1 MTFTNFINN
10 FYKNEKDLGLQKFPR
25 HISMNNIYYLLIK
38 CNTFE
43 EIIKLISK
51 FPLLQRWEL
60 NLEIKI
66 NFNIDYNKTDDKID
80 IVT

>member
-1 MTFTNFINN
+1 MGKTAMPIIWFFT
-10 FYKNEKDLGLQKFPR
+10 EK
-25 HISMNNIYYLLIK
+25 SSVVS
-38 CNTFE
+38 E
-43 EIIKLISK
+43 SIKLISK

>member
-25 HISMNNIYYLLIK
+25 HISMNNIHYLLIK

-43 EIIKLISK
+43 EIY
-51 FPLLQRWEL
+51 Q
-60 NLEIKI
+60 N
-66 NFNIDYNKTDDKID
+66 Y
-80 IVT
+80 

>member
-1 MTFTNFINN
+1 M
-10 FYKNEKDLGLQKFPR
+10 KNY
-25 HISMNNIYYLLIK
+25 N
-38 CNTFE
+38 
-43 EIIKLISK
+43 IIKLISK

-60 NLEIKI
+60 NLESKI